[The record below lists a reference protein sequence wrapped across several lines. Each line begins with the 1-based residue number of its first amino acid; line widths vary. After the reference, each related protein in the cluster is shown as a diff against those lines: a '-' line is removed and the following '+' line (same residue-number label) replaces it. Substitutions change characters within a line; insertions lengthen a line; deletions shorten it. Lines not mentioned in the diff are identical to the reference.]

1 MFLHAPCP
9 LSDAAPWGVQTWQA
23 LAARRSCAQ
32 RNVSPKYSPVPDRWS
47 MKPQVSNR
55 SLMAGCFSKHT
66 AAHILQSNPCGFCG
80 VWLAIARF
88 LKSKRIRPLG
98 WPRPKEAV
106 PGCCQLSS
114 CSFQGMLMP
123 NDAKRL
129 VCRVFVCFLFSPGKR
144 WFWVKPH
151 QSHGFGSPKAL
162 EVPADNFKHLAFF
175 CWHDA
180 VLGKSAGVAS
190 RLGPFRCSIGPQFV
204 FTLQTCPGN
213 FQKSKI

>member
-1 MFLHAPCP
+1 MIYIYINMCVYIRNEPPTLGCSCMHRARSVMRRHGASKPGK
-9 LSDAAPWGVQTWQA
+9 LL

-162 EVPADNFKHLAFF
+162 EVPADNFKHLCIF
-175 CWHDA
+175 
-180 VLGKSAGVAS
+180 L
-190 RLGPFRCSIGPQFV
+190 L
-204 FTLQTCPGN
+204 T
-213 FQKSKI
+213 